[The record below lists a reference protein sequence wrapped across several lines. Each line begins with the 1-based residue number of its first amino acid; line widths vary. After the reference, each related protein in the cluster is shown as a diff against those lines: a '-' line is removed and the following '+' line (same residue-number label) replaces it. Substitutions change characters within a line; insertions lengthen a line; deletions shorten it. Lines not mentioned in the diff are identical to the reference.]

1 MTELPTRIRK
11 ARLLSGLSQAE
22 LARRVGVRRSA
33 VTQWEHPAGTSPS
46 TEHLIQIAIETGT
59 RFEWLATGRGPPQC
73 EDTTTDAAVH
83 AAQAQDAHENQA
95 LQCFRR
101 MPPARQR
108 IALDILQA
116 LSV

>member
-1 MTELPTRIRK
+1 MSELPTRIRK

-46 TEHLIQIAIETGT
+46 TEHLIQIAVETGT
-59 RFEWLATGRGPPQC
+59 RFEWLATGRGPLQC
-73 EDTTTDAAVH
+73 EDDTTATALPAS
-83 AAQAQDAHENQA
+83 QAQDAHEHEA

-101 MPPARQR
+101 LPPARRR
-108 IALDILQA
+108 IALNILQA
-116 LSV
+116 LSA